1 MRRSSALLATAA
13 LTSSAF
19 LAPSAARADATDG
32 TTRAA
37 SVTADKQATVI
48 TARMG
53 PNSTVS
59 PGTVMTVYG
68 SVLRQASTGPE
79 PVEGLEIQLDVP
91 PDLLEAGS
99 IKTTRTFADGSFRAA
114 FTVGRQVGKSGAV
127 TVRFEGNEVLTGSQ
141 ASLGTLNVRNY
152 SEITD
157 FNAIPEPHAY
167 RDPIVADGRLYVR
180 PGDTGATEL
189 PLYLEYSLDG
199 KTWRV
204 WAAQT
209 LARPMYFTFNDAKL
223 VTKDAYWRVRYP
235 GSLLTMPSVST
246 VDFVDV
252 KYRTEWYV
260 FNASPEP
267 VKKGGTIT
275 VKGQLFRFRDLAS
288 PAPNAPVYVYFRRA
302 GTSKWVQM
310 AATKTNV
317 YGWFSKKFRAS
328 ADGTWKAVYKE
339 SSGYIGSTS
348 PADTVDVR

>member
-13 LTSSAF
+13 LTSSLILVPAT
-19 LAPSAARADATDG
+19 AHADATDV

-37 SVTADKQATVI
+37 SVTGDKQATVI
-48 TARMG
+48 TGQMG
-53 PNSTVS
+53 PRSTVP
-59 PGTVMTVYG
+59 PGMVMTVYG
-68 SVLRQASTGPE
+68 RVLRQGPTPPE

-99 IKTTRTFADGSFRAA
+99 IETTRTSADGTFRAA
-114 FTVGRQVGKSGAV
+114 FTVGRQLGKSGTV
-127 TVRFEGNEVLTGSQ
+127 TARFEGNESLTGSQ
-141 ASLGTLNVRNY
+141 VGLGTLNIRND
-152 SEITD
+152 SEITG
-157 FNAIPEPHAY
+157 FNAFPEPHAY
-167 RDPIVADGRLYVR
+167 RDPIVADGRLDVR
-180 PGDTGATEL
+180 PDETGATNL
-189 PLYLEYSLDG
+189 PVYLEYSLDG
-199 KTWRV
+199 KTWKV
-204 WAAQT
+204 WATQT
-209 LARPMYFTFNDAKL
+209 LARPTYFTFNDPKL

-235 GSLLTMPSVST
+235 GSLLTMPAVST

-275 VKGQLFRFRDLAS
+275 VKGQLFRFRDLAG

-302 GTSKWVQM
+302 GTAKWIQM

-317 YGWFSKKFRAS
+317 YGWFSKKFKAS

-348 PADTVDVR
+348 PADAVDVR

>member
-1 MRRSSALLATAA
+1 MRRSSALLATTA
-13 LTSSAF
+13 LTSSLF
-19 LAPSAARADATDG
+19 LVPGAAHAGTTDV

-37 SVTADKQATVI
+37 SLTVDKQATVI
-48 TARMG
+48 TGQMR
-53 PNSTVS
+53 PESPVS
-59 PGTVMTVYG
+59 PGSVMTVHG
-68 SVLRQASTGPE
+68 RVLRQGTRPE

-99 IKTTRTFADGSFRAA
+99 IKTTRTLADGTFRAA
-114 FTVGRQVGKSGAV
+114 FTVGRQVGKSGTV
-127 TVRFEGNEVLTGSQ
+127 TARFEGNESLTGSQ
-141 ASLGTLNVRNY
+141 VDLGTLKIQNY
-152 SEITD
+152 SEID
-157 FNAIPEPHAY
+157 GFNAIPEPHAY
-167 RDPIVADGRLYVR
+167 REPIVADGRLYVR
-180 PGDTGATEL
+180 PGDTGATDL
-189 PLYLEYSLDG
+189 PVYLEYSLDG
-199 KTWRV
+199 KKWKA
-204 WAAQT
+204 WASQT
-209 LARPMYFTFNDAKL
+209 LARPVYFTFNDPKL

-235 GSLLTMPSVST
+235 GSLLTMPAVSS

-267 VKKGGTIT
+267 VRKGGTLA

-302 GTSKWVQM
+302 GTAKWVRM

-317 YGWFSKKFRAS
+317 YGWFSKKFKAS